1 MGVLINNSTGL
12 PLLLTLELPDRGNI
26 EKESC
31 IPEGFY
37 QGISYSSKKFK
48 KAFLIT
54 NVPNR
59 DNILIHAGN
68 TTKDTTGC
76 ILVGLQYGTLHNKP
90 AVLNSR
96 KALTLLEEIVF
107 NKNSFD
113 LVVEY

>member
-37 QGISYSSKKFK
+37 QGFPYSSERFYRS
-48 KAFLIT
+48 FLIE

-59 DNILIHAGN
+59 DNILIHVGN
-68 TTKDTTGC
+68 TTDDTTGC
-76 ILVGLQYGTLHNKP
+76 ILVGFQYGTLHEKP

-96 KALTLLEEIVF
+96 KALTLLNETLCD
-107 NKNSFD
+107 KNSFD